1 MGGKPRL
8 GNLSDR
14 TGRAIPA
21 PIQPE
26 RNPPSMDQRPKQQ
39 LRTALSIA
47 AITVLTS
54 APAAGQ
60 SRTPTGTPGT
70 GEATVTG
77 RLIEAARFHRQGFT
91 VDGSFERK
99 TSIGVSATVMV
110 TDKLSLH
117 VGTGWAEFYAASG
130 GSPTGLRDTHNGGQD
145 TTLGLTRRLNGETP
159 GRGPIAALK
168 IGGRLR
174 GPYDPGYTNSLGD
187 GATEIQGS
195 LVLES
200 FKSRIGWTTELGYRN
215 RTHALVNPAGIGQPT
230 DHHEKVDVPNETFA
244 FAGAYGQIND
254 RLQIGVEYSV
264 VNGHEGLDID
274 RKGWS
279 ADRWPALHED
289 VHTIT
294 AAVRIGTR
302 RLGGF
307 AVSAGKVVSGR
318 NTPAYGVYTLS
329 WTRGFGRGQERR

>member
-1 MGGKPRL
+1 M
-8 GNLSDR
+8 DR
-14 TGRAIPA
+14 
-21 PIQPE
+21 
-26 RNPPSMDQRPKQQ
+26 RPKQQ

-117 VGTGWAEFYAASG
+117 IGTGWAEFYAASG
-130 GSPTGLRDTHNGGQD
+130 GSPTGLRDTQNGGQD

-244 FAGAYGQIND
+244 FAGAYGQVND
-254 RLQIGVEYSV
+254 RLQIGVEYSI
-264 VNGHEGLDID
+264 VNGHDGLDID
-274 RKGWS
+274 REGWS

-294 AAVRIGTR
+294 AAVRIKTG